1 MIQLDVS
8 QNDIGDDEQM
18 YMKTFSLSDIDD
30 LKSRLMLLGSDANS
44 ELAEAIKSEKEYFLQ
59 VYIP

>member
-1 MIQLDVS
+1 MIRLDVNK
-8 QNDIGDDEQM
+8 NDISDDEQM

-44 ELAEAIKSEKEYFLQ
+44 GLAEGIKFEKEYFLQ
-59 VYIP
+59 VYIL